1 MTSEFR
7 GKTNELDS
15 EEDQYNGREKNPR
28 KTKNF
33 LHLLGDK
40 MMTKTQ
46 EKHFHRQNKKSF
58 CAFPCKLHSQTLSG
72 INTKSQ
78 G

>member
-15 EEDQYNGREKNPR
+15 EEDQYNGREENPR

-33 LHLLGDK
+33 LHLPGDK

-46 EKHFHRQNKKSF
+46 EKHFHRQNKKIILCLS
-58 CAFPCKLHSQTLSG
+58 LQTAV
-72 INTKSQ
+72 KHFRV
-78 G
+78 